1 MAPIAQTQGGRAN
14 VLSFVYAHPIFRRAI
29 GPLVVLVLWHCAST
43 YGWVDAR
50 FVPAPLNVLNSLKEW
65 MFGPVGASPYS
76 GTWFTHAANSFYRVI
91 GGFLIASVFG
101 VVLGCIIGWSRLT
114 SDLLDPIIQIIRPIP
129 ITAWVPFAVIFF
141 GIRDGSAFFLIAL
154 GAFFPIVVNTAAG
167 VAGTPKLLVRAARM
181 LGIRKQNILPRVVL
195 PSAMPYIF
203 TGLRLGIG
211 LCVGVGDR
219 RRDDGRE
226 VGPRFCNVGC
236 LLFPAHG
243 HHHRRDA
250 ERRPAWIP
258 QRSRHQSD
266 RKSRPALEPRPMS
279 TTARKATSGS
289 PRIVA
294 RGLRKEFVD
303 ISRQAQVVA
312 LSNID
317 LDIGEDEFLTIL
329 GPSGCGKSTLL
340 NIIAGFE
347 HATDGEVRLD
357 GQTIRDP
364 GPDRGVVFQ
373 EYALFP
379 WLNVVQNIEFGLRER
394 GVPKAERKVRVTRQI
409 SAVGLDGFEDRFP
422 QELSGGMRQR
432 VALARVLVNDP
443 KILLMDEP
451 FAALDAQTRTI
462 MQTELLRV
470 WSAERRTALFVTHN
484 IEEAVLL
491 GDRLVV
497 MTARPGRIKEI
508 VNVKLPRPRDVT
520 SAEFNEIRRY
530 VASLLESE
538 VQTAFASMQAGKNAQ
553 S

>member
-1 MAPIAQTQGGRAN
+1 
-14 VLSFVYAHPIFRRAI
+14 
-29 GPLVVLVLWHCAST
+29 
-43 YGWVDAR
+43 
-50 FVPAPLNVLNSLKEW
+50 
-65 MFGPVGASPYS
+65 
-76 GTWFTHAANSFYRVI
+76 
-91 GGFLIASVFG
+91 
-101 VVLGCIIGWSRLT
+101 
-114 SDLLDPIIQIIRPIP
+114 
-129 ITAWVPFAVIFF
+129 
-141 GIRDGSAFFLIAL
+141 
-154 GAFFPIVVNTAAG
+154 
-167 VAGTPKLLVRAARM
+167 
-181 LGIRKQNILPRVVL
+181 
-195 PSAMPYIF
+195 
-203 TGLRLGIG
+203 
-211 LCVGVGDR
+211 
-219 RRDDGRE
+219 
-226 VGPRFCNVGC
+226 
-236 LLFPAHG
+236 
-243 HHHRRDA
+243 
-250 ERRPAWIP
+250 
-258 QRSRHQSD
+258 
-266 RKSRPALEPRPMS
+266 MS

-530 VASLLESE
+530 VASLLEGE
-538 VQTAFASMQAGKNAQ
+538 VQTAFASMQAGKNAE

>member
-1 MAPIAQTQGGRAN
+1 M
-14 VLSFVYAHPIFRRAI
+14 F
-29 GPLVVLVLWHCAST
+29 W
-43 YGWVDAR
+43 
-50 FVPAPLNVLNSLKEW
+50 NSLKEW

-195 PSAMPYIF
+195 PSAMPLDIIIGATPSVGLLGF
-203 TGLRLGIG
+203 LSDLVIKAIGNHVLRWSRGLRA
-211 LCVGVGDR
+211 
-219 RRDDGRE
+219 
-226 VGPRFCNVGC
+226 P
-236 LLFPAHG
+236 
-243 HHHRRDA
+243 
-250 ERRPAWIP
+250 
-258 QRSRHQSD
+258 S
-266 RKSRPALEPRPMS
+266 
-279 TTARKATSGS
+279 ARKATSGS
-289 PRIVA
+289 PRHCGA
-294 RGLRKEFVD
+294 RAAEGVCR
-303 ISRQAQVVA
+303 SRQAQVVA

-317 LDIGEDEFLTIL
+317 LYIGEDEFLTIL

-364 GPDRGVVFQ
+364 GPDRGSFQDMRCSLGSMWCKTSSLACANAGCRKRSGVF
-373 EYALFP
+373 AP
-379 WLNVVQNIEFGLRER
+379 PDRS
-394 GVPKAERKVRVTRQI
+394 VP
-409 SAVGLDGFEDRFP
+409 SAWMASKTVSAGTG
-422 QELSGGMRQR
+422 R
-432 VALARVLVNDP
+432 VACGNASPSPGARQPPEDP
-443 KILLMDEP
+443 PDGR
-451 FAALDAQTRTI
+451 AVRGTRRADARHHEY
-462 MQTELLRV
+462 ELCASGA
-470 WSAERRTALFVTHN
+470 WMRTALFVTHN

-497 MTARPGRIKEI
+497 MILGAGRIKEI
-508 VNVKLPRPRDVT
+508 VNVKLLLPRRDVGGIQRDQ
-520 SAEFNEIRRY
+520 ALCR
-530 VASLLESE
+530 VP
-538 VQTAFASMQAGKNAQ
+538 AGKRSSDRNRLDAGRQ
-553 S
+553 ECSKRTPHQFRFSGCDASGG

>member
-1 MAPIAQTQGGRAN
+1 M
-14 VLSFVYAHPIFRRAI
+14 
-29 GPLVVLVLWHCAST
+29 
-43 YGWVDAR
+43 
-50 FVPAPLNVLNSLKEW
+50 
-65 MFGPVGASPYS
+65 
-76 GTWFTHAANSFYRVI
+76 
-91 GGFLIASVFG
+91 
-101 VVLGCIIGWSRLT
+101 
-114 SDLLDPIIQIIRPIP
+114 
-129 ITAWVPFAVIFF
+129 
-141 GIRDGSAFFLIAL
+141 SA
-154 GAFFPIVVNTAAG
+154 
-167 VAGTPKLLVRAARM
+167 
-181 LGIRKQNILPRVVL
+181 
-195 PSAMPYIF
+195 
-203 TGLRLGIG
+203 
-211 LCVGVGDR
+211 
-219 RRDDGRE
+219 
-226 VGPRFCNVGC
+226 
-236 LLFPAHG
+236 
-243 HHHRRDA
+243 
-250 ERRPAWIP
+250 
-258 QRSRHQSD
+258 
-266 RKSRPALEPRPMS
+266 
-279 TTARKATSGS
+279 TARTATSGS

-294 RGLRKEFVD
+294 RRLRKEFVD
-303 ISRQAQVVA
+303 ISRQAEVVA
-312 LSNID
+312 LSSID

-347 HATDGEVRLD
+347 QATDGEVRLD
-357 GQTIRDP
+357 GQIIRNP

-379 WLNVVQNIEFGLRER
+379 WLNVAQNIEFGLRER
-394 GVPKAERKVRVTRQI
+394 GVPKAERKDRLTRQI
-409 SAVGLDGFEDRFP
+409 STVGLDGFEDRFP

-530 VASLLESE
+530 VASLLEGE
-538 VQTAFASMQAGKNAQ
+538 VQTAFASMQAGKNAE

>member
-1 MAPIAQTQGGRAN
+1 M
-14 VLSFVYAHPIFRRAI
+14 
-29 GPLVVLVLWHCAST
+29 
-43 YGWVDAR
+43 
-50 FVPAPLNVLNSLKEW
+50 
-65 MFGPVGASPYS
+65 
-76 GTWFTHAANSFYRVI
+76 
-91 GGFLIASVFG
+91 
-101 VVLGCIIGWSRLT
+101 
-114 SDLLDPIIQIIRPIP
+114 
-129 ITAWVPFAVIFF
+129 
-141 GIRDGSAFFLIAL
+141 SA
-154 GAFFPIVVNTAAG
+154 
-167 VAGTPKLLVRAARM
+167 
-181 LGIRKQNILPRVVL
+181 
-195 PSAMPYIF
+195 
-203 TGLRLGIG
+203 
-211 LCVGVGDR
+211 
-219 RRDDGRE
+219 
-226 VGPRFCNVGC
+226 
-236 LLFPAHG
+236 
-243 HHHRRDA
+243 
-250 ERRPAWIP
+250 
-258 QRSRHQSD
+258 
-266 RKSRPALEPRPMS
+266 
-279 TTARKATSGS
+279 TARTATSGS

-294 RGLRKEFVD
+294 RRLRKEFVD
-303 ISRQAQVVA
+303 ISRQAEVVA
-312 LSNID
+312 LSSID

-347 HATDGEVRLD
+347 QATDGEVRLD
-357 GQTIRDP
+357 GQIIRNP

-379 WLNVVQNIEFGLRER
+379 WLNVAQNIEFGLRER
-394 GVPKAERKVRVTRQI
+394 GVPKAERKDRVTRQI
-409 SAVGLDGFEDRFP
+409 STVGLDGFEDRFP

-530 VASLLESE
+530 VASLLEGE
-538 VQTAFASMQAGKNAQ
+538 VQTAFASMQAGKNAER
-553 S
+553 

>member
-1 MAPIAQTQGGRAN
+1 
-14 VLSFVYAHPIFRRAI
+14 
-29 GPLVVLVLWHCAST
+29 
-43 YGWVDAR
+43 
-50 FVPAPLNVLNSLKEW
+50 
-65 MFGPVGASPYS
+65 
-76 GTWFTHAANSFYRVI
+76 
-91 GGFLIASVFG
+91 
-101 VVLGCIIGWSRLT
+101 
-114 SDLLDPIIQIIRPIP
+114 
-129 ITAWVPFAVIFF
+129 
-141 GIRDGSAFFLIAL
+141 
-154 GAFFPIVVNTAAG
+154 
-167 VAGTPKLLVRAARM
+167 
-181 LGIRKQNILPRVVL
+181 
-195 PSAMPYIF
+195 
-203 TGLRLGIG
+203 
-211 LCVGVGDR
+211 
-219 RRDDGRE
+219 
-226 VGPRFCNVGC
+226 
-236 LLFPAHG
+236 
-243 HHHRRDA
+243 
-250 ERRPAWIP
+250 
-258 QRSRHQSD
+258 
-266 RKSRPALEPRPMS
+266 MS
-279 TTARKATSGS
+279 TTARKDTSGS

>member
-1 MAPIAQTQGGRAN
+1 M
-14 VLSFVYAHPIFRRAI
+14 
-29 GPLVVLVLWHCAST
+29 
-43 YGWVDAR
+43 
-50 FVPAPLNVLNSLKEW
+50 
-65 MFGPVGASPYS
+65 
-76 GTWFTHAANSFYRVI
+76 
-91 GGFLIASVFG
+91 
-101 VVLGCIIGWSRLT
+101 
-114 SDLLDPIIQIIRPIP
+114 
-129 ITAWVPFAVIFF
+129 
-141 GIRDGSAFFLIAL
+141 
-154 GAFFPIVVNTAAG
+154 TAA
-167 VAGTPKLLVRAARM
+167 AGTA
-181 LGIRKQNILPRVVL
+181 I
-195 PSAMPYIF
+195 S
-203 TGLRLGIG
+203 
-211 LCVGVGDR
+211 
-219 RRDDGRE
+219 
-226 VGPRFCNVGC
+226 GP
-236 LLFPAHG
+236 
-243 HHHRRDA
+243 
-250 ERRPAWIP
+250 
-258 QRSRHQSD
+258 
-266 RKSRPALEPRPMS
+266 
-279 TTARKATSGS
+279 

-303 ISRQAQVVA
+303 ISRQAEVVA
-312 LSNID
+312 LSSID

-347 HATDGEVRLD
+347 QPTGGEVRLD

-379 WLNVVQNIEFGLRER
+379 WLNVAQNIEFGLRER
-394 GVPKAERKVRVTRQI
+394 GVPKSERKDRVGRQI
-409 SAVGLDGFEDRFP
+409 SAVGLDGFEVRFP

-470 WSAERRTALFVTHN
+470 WSAERRTALFITHN

-491 GDRLVV
+491 GDRIVV

-520 SAEFNEIRRY
+520 SAEFNDIRRY

-538 VQTAFASMQAGKNAQ
+538 VQAAFASLKAGKNAE

>member
-1 MAPIAQTQGGRAN
+1 M
-14 VLSFVYAHPIFRRAI
+14 
-29 GPLVVLVLWHCAST
+29 
-43 YGWVDAR
+43 
-50 FVPAPLNVLNSLKEW
+50 
-65 MFGPVGASPYS
+65 
-76 GTWFTHAANSFYRVI
+76 
-91 GGFLIASVFG
+91 
-101 VVLGCIIGWSRLT
+101 
-114 SDLLDPIIQIIRPIP
+114 
-129 ITAWVPFAVIFF
+129 
-141 GIRDGSAFFLIAL
+141 SA
-154 GAFFPIVVNTAAG
+154 
-167 VAGTPKLLVRAARM
+167 
-181 LGIRKQNILPRVVL
+181 
-195 PSAMPYIF
+195 
-203 TGLRLGIG
+203 
-211 LCVGVGDR
+211 
-219 RRDDGRE
+219 
-226 VGPRFCNVGC
+226 
-236 LLFPAHG
+236 
-243 HHHRRDA
+243 
-250 ERRPAWIP
+250 
-258 QRSRHQSD
+258 
-266 RKSRPALEPRPMS
+266 
-279 TTARKATSGS
+279 TARTATSGS

-294 RGLRKEFVD
+294 RRLRKEFVD
-303 ISRQAQVVA
+303 ISRQAEVVA
-312 LSNID
+312 LSSID

-347 HATDGEVRLD
+347 QATDGEVRLD
-357 GQTIRDP
+357 GQIIRNP

-379 WLNVVQNIEFGLRER
+379 WLNVAQNIEFGLRER
-394 GVPKAERKVRVTRQI
+394 GVPKAERKDRVTRQI
-409 SAVGLDGFEDRFP
+409 STVGLDGFEDRFP

-462 MQTELLRV
+462 RQTELLRV

-530 VASLLESE
+530 VASLLEGE
-538 VQTAFASMQAGKNAQ
+538 VQTAFASMQAGKNAE

>member
-1 MAPIAQTQGGRAN
+1 
-14 VLSFVYAHPIFRRAI
+14 
-29 GPLVVLVLWHCAST
+29 
-43 YGWVDAR
+43 
-50 FVPAPLNVLNSLKEW
+50 
-65 MFGPVGASPYS
+65 
-76 GTWFTHAANSFYRVI
+76 
-91 GGFLIASVFG
+91 
-101 VVLGCIIGWSRLT
+101 
-114 SDLLDPIIQIIRPIP
+114 
-129 ITAWVPFAVIFF
+129 
-141 GIRDGSAFFLIAL
+141 
-154 GAFFPIVVNTAAG
+154 
-167 VAGTPKLLVRAARM
+167 
-181 LGIRKQNILPRVVL
+181 
-195 PSAMPYIF
+195 
-203 TGLRLGIG
+203 
-211 LCVGVGDR
+211 
-219 RRDDGRE
+219 
-226 VGPRFCNVGC
+226 
-236 LLFPAHG
+236 
-243 HHHRRDA
+243 
-250 ERRPAWIP
+250 
-258 QRSRHQSD
+258 
-266 RKSRPALEPRPMS
+266 MS
-279 TTARKATSGS
+279 TTARTATSRS

-303 ISRQAQVVA
+303 ISRQAEVVA
-312 LSNID
+312 LSSID

-379 WLNVVQNIEFGLRER
+379 WLNVTQNIEFGLRER
-394 GVPKAERKVRVTRQI
+394 GVPKAERKDRVSRQI
-409 SAVGLDGFEDRFP
+409 STVGLDGFENRFP

-491 GDRLVV
+491 GDRIVV

-538 VQTAFASMQAGKNAQ
+538 VQTAFASMQAGKNA
-553 S
+553 

>member
-1 MAPIAQTQGGRAN
+1 MTG
-14 VLSFVYAHPIFRRAI
+14 
-29 GPLVVLVLWHCAST
+29 
-43 YGWVDAR
+43 
-50 FVPAPLNVLNSLKEW
+50 
-65 MFGPVGASPYS
+65 SP
-76 GTWFTHAANSFYRVI
+76 GT
-91 GGFLIASVFG
+91 
-101 VVLGCIIGWSRLT
+101 
-114 SDLLDPIIQIIRPIP
+114 
-129 ITAWVPFAVIFF
+129 
-141 GIRDGSAFFLIAL
+141 
-154 GAFFPIVVNTAAG
+154 
-167 VAGTPKLLVRAARM
+167 
-181 LGIRKQNILPRVVL
+181 
-195 PSAMPYIF
+195 
-203 TGLRLGIG
+203 
-211 LCVGVGDR
+211 
-219 RRDDGRE
+219 
-226 VGPRFCNVGC
+226 
-236 LLFPAHG
+236 
-243 HHHRRDA
+243 
-250 ERRPAWIP
+250 
-258 QRSRHQSD
+258 
-266 RKSRPALEPRPMS
+266 
-279 TTARKATSGS
+279 ATSGS
-289 PRIVA
+289 PRITA

-303 ISRQAQVVA
+303 ISRQAEVVA
-312 LSNID
+312 LSSID

-347 HATDGEVRLD
+347 QPTNGEVRLD

-379 WLNVVQNIEFGLRER
+379 WLNVAQNIEFGLRER
-394 GVPKAERKVRVTRQI
+394 GVPKSERKDRVGRQI
-409 SAVGLDGFEDRFP
+409 SAVGLDGFEGRFP

-470 WSAERRTALFVTHN
+470 WSAERRTALFITHN

-491 GDRLVV
+491 GDRIVV

-520 SAEFNEIRRY
+520 SAEFNDIRRY

-538 VQTAFASMQAGKNAQ
+538 VQAAFASIQVGKHAE

>member
-1 MAPIAQTQGGRAN
+1 
-14 VLSFVYAHPIFRRAI
+14 
-29 GPLVVLVLWHCAST
+29 
-43 YGWVDAR
+43 
-50 FVPAPLNVLNSLKEW
+50 
-65 MFGPVGASPYS
+65 
-76 GTWFTHAANSFYRVI
+76 
-91 GGFLIASVFG
+91 
-101 VVLGCIIGWSRLT
+101 
-114 SDLLDPIIQIIRPIP
+114 
-129 ITAWVPFAVIFF
+129 
-141 GIRDGSAFFLIAL
+141 
-154 GAFFPIVVNTAAG
+154 
-167 VAGTPKLLVRAARM
+167 
-181 LGIRKQNILPRVVL
+181 
-195 PSAMPYIF
+195 
-203 TGLRLGIG
+203 
-211 LCVGVGDR
+211 
-219 RRDDGRE
+219 
-226 VGPRFCNVGC
+226 
-236 LLFPAHG
+236 
-243 HHHRRDA
+243 
-250 ERRPAWIP
+250 
-258 QRSRHQSD
+258 
-266 RKSRPALEPRPMS
+266 MS

-443 KILLMDEP
+443 KILLIDEP

-470 WSAERRTALFVTHN
+470 WSAERRTALCVPHN